1 MRAWRIAVKDLL
13 LFARDKSWLIQLFLL
28 PLLFI
33 IIFSGVLSGITSAP
47 RDERIALATVD
58 LDGGPAAE
66 SLIAGI
72 EAAGGVRVVLVDE
85 ARARELLEERKAGRV
100 LYIPAGLSAP
110 ERISGPLYVRLVNHL
125 DASLEQSEAVRLVVE
140 GAVQDLLLEQQIV
153 ASLQQIADM
162 QAMLPAEQQVFT
174 EARIVQQAR
183 DQFAASKERPL
194 VTVAER
200 VPGVDQALDDVQEQ
214 ATGYDMARVA
224 VPGFMVLFV
233 FIAAQAMAASIYE
246 EKRVGSFRRLLAAPI
261 SRAELL
267 LGKAIPNVFI
277 VIVQVIVI
285 LGFGAAGLRLLG
297 HEPLSLGSDPL
308 ALVLLVL
315 AVALCSTG
323 LGVLIAALAR
333 TQNQIGGLSSLLLW
347 VTGVVG
353 GSMIPLFLLERF
365 LGPLPRIVPQY
376 WANRGFENL
385 LIRGLGLEAVA
396 PQILAL
402 LLFAAGFFVIGLWRF
417 DYE

>member
-1 MRAWRIAVKDLL
+1 MRAWRIATKDLL
-13 LFARDKSWLIQLFLL
+13 LFVRDRSWLIQLFLL

-33 IIFSGVLSGITSAP
+33 LIFSGVLSGITSAP
-47 RDERIALATVD
+47 KDERIALATVD
-58 LDGGPAAE
+58 RDGGPAAE

-85 ARARELLEERKAGRV
+85 ARAQELLEGRQTGRV
-100 LYIPAGLSAP
+100 LYIPSGLSDGA
-110 ERISGPLYVRLVNHL
+110 GDAALTVRLVNHP
-125 DASLEQSEAVRLVVE
+125 DANLEQTEAVRLVVE

-153 ASLQQIADM
+153 ASLQQVADM
-162 QAMLPAEQQVFT
+162 QAMLPPEQQVFT
-174 EARIVQQAR
+174 EERIVQQAR

-200 VPGVDQALDDVQEQ
+200 VPGAGLAE
-214 ATGYDMARVA
+214 AEGEAEEPAYDMARVA

-233 FIAAQAMAASIYE
+233 FIAAQAMASSIYE

-267 LGKAIPNVFI
+267 LGKAIPNILI

-285 LGFGAAGLRLLG
+285 LGFGAVGLRLLG

-315 AVALCSTG
+315 ALALCSTG

-347 VTGVVG
+347 VTGVLG

-385 LIRGLGLEAVA
+385 LIRGLGLEAVV

-402 LLFAAGFFVIGLWRF
+402 LLFAAEFFLIGLWRF